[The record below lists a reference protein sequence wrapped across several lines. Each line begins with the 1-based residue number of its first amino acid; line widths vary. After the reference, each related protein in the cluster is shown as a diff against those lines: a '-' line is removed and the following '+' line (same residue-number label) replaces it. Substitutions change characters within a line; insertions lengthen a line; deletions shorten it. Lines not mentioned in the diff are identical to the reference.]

1 MSSSLPTPDPDET
14 IQRILFLSPNIHIY
28 TVPPLTTTKGY
39 TTTGWSPLISPT
51 ASDPTPAPIT
61 TRLRVLETSSST
73 SSSSSSSAASSEQQ
87 QSNDNNNNNNNNN
100 NGIRTTILLED
111 PTSGDLFAAA
121 PYTSPSSVEAVL
133 DSARFFAVRV
143 EGEGGRKAMLGI
155 GFEDRSEAID
165 FGICLQ
171 EVRKL
176 MGFEGGDKERRNPA
190 GGTASRTGRRAGGMG
205 AKALSEKE
213 MGMKKGDW
221 SLKEGEMI
229 KLEIGGMGV
238 KRKEEQVGGGTGQ
251 GGESALFSIKPPSHG
266 QNGGS
271 MPFLPPPPST
281 QELKAERRRSR
292 GPAVPEEGSAAEL
305 GFDDGEFG
313 EFQ

>member
-14 IQRILFLSPNIHIY
+14 IQRVLFLCPTVHIY
-28 TVPPLTTTKGY
+28 TVPPLTSTKGY
-39 TTTGWSPLISPT
+39 TTTGWSPLLAPT
-51 ASDPTPAPIT
+51 ASNPTPTAIT

-73 SSSSSSSAASSEQQ
+73 PATTSSSASSEF
-87 QSNDNNNNNNNNN
+87 NN
-100 NGIRTTILLED
+100 IKTTILLED

-121 PYTSPSSVEAVL
+121 PYTTPATVEAVL

-143 EGEGGRKAMLGI
+143 EGEGGRKAVLGI

-171 EVRKL
+171 EALKV
-176 MGFEGGDKERRNPA
+176 MGIEKDVMNGAAAIKG
-190 GGTASRTGRRAGGMG
+190 GRRGGVGG
-205 AKALSEKE
+205 AKEVKKE
-213 MGMKKGDW
+213 VGKASW

-229 KLEIGGMGV
+229 KVEIGGMGV
-238 KRKEEQVGGGTGQ
+238 KRKEPFEGGGKD
-251 GGESALFSIKPPSHG
+251 GESALFSIKPPP
-266 QNGGS
+266 QNPS
-271 MPFLPPPPST
+271 MEAMPFLPPPPSA
-281 QELKAERRRSR
+281 QEVKAESRRSR
-292 GPAVPEEGSAAEL
+292 GLVIPEKGSAADL